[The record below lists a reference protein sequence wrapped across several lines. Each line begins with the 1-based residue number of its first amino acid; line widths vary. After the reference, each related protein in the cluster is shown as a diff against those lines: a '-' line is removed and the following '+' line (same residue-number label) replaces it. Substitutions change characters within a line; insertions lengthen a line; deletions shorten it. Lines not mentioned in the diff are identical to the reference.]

1 MRKLLRLF
9 SLLLALVVI
18 GIWLYC
24 GHSTDFWTKNKVFNP
39 VHDPVTGLDGTV
51 EEKKFIPGFDF
62 LVVGLGLA
70 ALQFGSSF
78 FIRKDA

>member
-1 MRKLLRLF
+1 MRKKLRFASVFFAL
-9 SLLLALVVI
+9 LVV
-18 GIWLYC
+18 GFWFFT
-24 GHSTDFWTKNKVFNP
+24 GHNTGWTKNRVFNP

-51 EEKKFIPGFDF
+51 EQKKFVPGVDF
-62 LVVGLGLA
+62 LAIGLGLA